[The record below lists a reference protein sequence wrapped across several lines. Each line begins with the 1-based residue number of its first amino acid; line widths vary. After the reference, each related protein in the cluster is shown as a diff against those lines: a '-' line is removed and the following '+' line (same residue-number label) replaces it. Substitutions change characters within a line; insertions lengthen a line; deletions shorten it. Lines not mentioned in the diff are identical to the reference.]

1 MNRTLR
7 VTFVIL
13 LALAVPLIPFAIIG
27 ELPGERWLS
36 ARDANA
42 WQFALTGAALLAADV
57 ALPIPS
63 SIVGS
68 LLGAR
73 LGFWLGFG
81 ASFAG
86 LMLGQMAAYLFA
98 RLFSARLGLSLAGE
112 APAIAAIF
120 LSRPVPVFAEA
131 VVLAAG
137 ATRVAAAPFVVACGA
152 GNAIY
157 ALVLAANGAALLPDA
172 LAGPGLIVPMLLP
185 VAAWFLW
192 QRRQRQANNRA
203 ANKADRPS

>member
-1 MNRTLR
+1 MARTLR
-7 VTFVIL
+7 VVFVIL

-42 WQFALTGAALLAADV
+42 LEFALTGSALLAADV
-57 ALPIPS
+57 LLPIPS

-73 LGFWLGFG
+73 LGFWWGFA

-86 LMLGQMAAYLFA
+86 LMTGQLGAYVAARYFA
-98 RLFSARLGLSLAGE
+98 ARLGLATATQ
-112 APAIAAIF
+112 APALAAVF

-131 VVLAAG
+131 VVLVAG
-137 ATRVAAAPFVVACGA
+137 ATRVAAVPFCLACGA

-157 ALVLAANGAALLPDA
+157 AAVLAANGAALLPGDWT
-172 LAGPGLIVPMLLP
+172 GPGLIVPMLLP
-185 VAAWFLW
+185 VAAWLLW
-192 QRRQRQANNRA
+192 QRHRRA
-203 ANKADRPS
+203 ANSTDQPS